1 MAQASASSFPAL
13 ARGFLQL
20 SNARKIGLG
29 IGVAAVAAILWVL
42 YLYSSA
48 PEYRVLFANVSDKD
62 GGAVIA
68 ALSQMNVPYRMADG
82 GGAIL
87 VPAGIVYETRLK
99 LASQGLPRGGG
110 VGFELLETQKFGV
123 SQFVEQVNYQRA
135 VEGELARTIQSIAVV
150 QSARV
155 HLAIPKP
162 TVFVRENQKPSA
174 SVLVTLYPGRTLDA
188 AQVSGM
194 VNLISSSVPE
204 LSARNVTVV
213 DQAGNLLS
221 GPAGDSTGRTTLD
234 AAQLKYLHQV
244 EAAIAARIEGIL
256 RPIVGPENVR
266 AQVAANLDF
275 SETEQTSES
284 FKPNSNPRDQAIRSQ
299 QSNES
304 NSTSPQAAQGVPGAL
319 SNQPPGAASAPLVTP
334 QPGAQQQGNQPPPPA
349 TSSQKEQTVNF
360 EVDKTIRHTKGEVGS
375 IRRLSVAVVVNYR
388 RVGDGAKAKLEPLA
402 EQEIAQINDL
412 AREAMGFS
420 KDRGDTLNVVNAPF
434 RVTEAEA
441 AAAALP
447 FYKDAGLIALAISIA
462 KWIGFILVAF
472 VALMMTRTAIR
483 DLIRLGAMP
492 QPAAVG
498 AGGPGMM
505 MPGAGYEAQMP
516 SGGETSAAQASYE
529 GDLRAVRD
537 MAKQDPAIVAQVV
550 KGWVG
555 RDE

>member
-87 VPAGIVYETRLK
+87 VPAGMVYETRLK

-135 VEGELARTIQSIAVV
+135 IEGELARTIQSIAVV

-188 AQVSGM
+188 AQVTGM

-204 LSARNVTVV
+204 LSSRNVTVV

-221 GPAGDSTGRTTLD
+221 GPAGDSAGRTALD
-234 AAQLKYLHQV
+234 ASQLKYLHQV
-244 EAAIAARIEGIL
+244 EAAIAARVESIL
-256 RPIVGPENVR
+256 RPIVGAENVR

-284 FKPNSNPRDQAIRSQ
+284 FKPNASPRDQAIRSQ

-304 NSTSPQAAQGVPGAL
+304 NSTTPQAAQGVPGAL

-334 QPGAQQQGNQPPPPA
+334 QPAGQQGNQPPPA

-388 RVGDGAKAKLEPLA
+388 RVGEGAKGKLEPLA
-402 EQEIAQINDL
+402 EQEIAQITDL

-434 RVTEAEA
+434 RITEAEA

-447 FYKDAGLIALAISIA
+447 FWKDSWLIAFTISIA
-462 KWIGFILVAF
+462 KWIGFTVVALI
-472 VALMMTRTAIR
+472 ALMMTRTAVR
-483 DLIRLGAMP
+483 DLIRLGAAP
-492 QPAAVG
+492 QPAAAG
-498 AGGPGMM
+498 AGGPGMI
-505 MPGAGYEAQMP
+505 MPGGGYEAQAPAGAGPAP
-516 SGGETSAAQASYE
+516 SGYE

>member
-1 MAQASASSFPAL
+1 MAQASASSLPAL

-29 IGVAAVAAILWVL
+29 VGLAAIAAVVWVL

-68 ALSQMNVPYRMADG
+68 ALSQLNVPYRMADG

-87 VPAGIVYETRLK
+87 VPAGMVYETRLK
-99 LASQGLPRGGG
+99 LASQGLPKGGG
-110 VGFELLETQKFGV
+110 VGFEILETQKFGV

-135 VEGELARTIQSIAVV
+135 IEGELARTIQSLAVV

-174 SVLVTLYPGRTLDA
+174 SVLVTLYPGRALDA
-188 AQVSGM
+188 AQVTGM

-204 LSARNVTVV
+204 LSPRNVTIV

-221 GPAGDSTGRTTLD
+221 GPAGDTAARTALD
-234 AAQLKYLHQV
+234 ASQLKYLHQV

-256 RPIVGPENVR
+256 RPITGSENVR

-284 FKPNSNPRDQAIRSQ
+284 FKPNSNPRDQSIRSQ

-304 NSTSPQAAQGVPGAL
+304 NSTTPQAAQGVPGAL
-319 SNQPPGAASAPLVTP
+319 SNQPPGAASAPLVAP
-334 QPGAQQQGNQPPPPA
+334 QPGAAPGNQPPPPA
-349 TSSQKEQTVNF
+349 TSTQKEQTVNF

-402 EQEIAQINDL
+402 EQEITQITDL

-441 AAAALP
+441 AAASLP
-447 FYKDAGLIALAISIA
+447 FWKDSWLIALALSIA
-462 KWIGFILVAF
+462 KWIGFTIVALI
-472 VALMMTRTAIR
+472 ALMMTRTAVR
-483 DLIRLGAMP
+483 DLIRLGAAMP
-492 QPAAVG
+492 QPAAAGAGAAGMAMPAGGYEGQAAPGG
-498 AGGPGMM
+498 AGGP
-505 MPGAGYEAQMP
+505 
-516 SGGETSAAQASYE
+516 AQAGYE

>member
-68 ALSQMNVPYRMADG
+68 ALSQLNVPYRMADG

-87 VPAGIVYETRLK
+87 VPAGMVYETRLK

-135 VEGELARTIQSIAVV
+135 IEGELARTIQSIAVV

-188 AQVSGM
+188 AQVTGM

-204 LSARNVTVV
+204 LSSRNVTVV

-221 GPAGDSTGRTTLD
+221 GPTGDNAGRTALD
-234 AAQLKYLHQV
+234 ASQLKYLHQV
-244 EAAIAARIEGIL
+244 EAAIAARVESIL
-256 RPIVGPENVR
+256 RPIVGAENVR

-284 FKPNSNPRDQAIRSQ
+284 FKPNANPRDQAIRSQ

-304 NSTSPQAAQGVPGAL
+304 NSTTPQAAQGVPGAL

-334 QPGAQQQGNQPPPPA
+334 QPGQLPGNQPPPPA

-388 RVGDGAKAKLEPLA
+388 RVGEGAKGKLEPLA
-402 EQEIAQINDL
+402 EQEIVQITDL

-434 RVTEAEA
+434 RITEAEA

-447 FYKDAGLIALAISIA
+447 FWKDSWLIALAISIA
-462 KWIGFILVAF
+462 KWLGFTAVALI
-472 VALMMTRTAIR
+472 ALMMTRTAIR
-483 DLIRLGAMP
+483 DLIRLGAAP
-492 QPAAVG
+492 QPAAAG
-498 AGGPGMM
+498 AGGPGMI
-505 MPGAGYEAQMP
+505 MPGGGYEAQAPAGTGPAP
-516 SGGETSAAQASYE
+516 SGYE

>member
-1 MAQASASSFPAL
+1 MAQASASSLPAL

-29 IGVAAVAAILWVL
+29 VGVATVAAILWVL

-87 VPAGIVYETRLK
+87 VPAGAVYETRLK

-135 VEGELARTIQSIAVV
+135 VEGELARTIQSLAVV

-188 AQVSGM
+188 AQVTGM

-204 LSARNVTVV
+204 LSSRNVTVV

-221 GPAGDSTGRTTLD
+221 GPTGDTAGRTALD
-234 AAQLKYLHQV
+234 ASQLKYLHQV

-256 RPIVGPENVR
+256 RPITGAENVR

-284 FKPNSNPRDQAIRSQ
+284 FKPNSNPRDQSIRSQ

-304 NSTSPQAAQGVPGAL
+304 NSTTPQAAQGVPGAL

-334 QPGAQQQGNQPPPPA
+334 QPGQAPGNQPPPPA

-388 RVGDGAKAKLEPLA
+388 RVGDGSKAKLEPLA
-402 EQEIAQINDL
+402 EQEITQITDL

-441 AAAALP
+441 AAASLP
-447 FYKDAGLIALAISIA
+447 FWKDAGLIAMAISIA
-462 KWIGFILVAF
+462 KWIAF
-472 VALMMTRTAIR
+472 SVIALIALMMTRTAMR

-492 QPAAVG
+492 QPAAAG
-498 AGGPGMM
+498 AGGSGMAM
-505 MPGAGYEAQMP
+505 PVGGYEGQAAPGAA
-516 SGGETSAAQASYE
+516 GGPAQAGYE

>member
-1 MAQASASSFPAL
+1 MAQASASSLPAL

-29 IGVAAVAAILWVL
+29 VGLAAVAAIVWVL

-87 VPAGIVYETRLK
+87 VPAGLVYETRLK

-110 VGFELLETQKFGV
+110 VGFELLEAQKFGT

-188 AQVSGM
+188 AQVNGM

-204 LSARNVTVV
+204 LSPRNVTVV

-221 GPAGDSTGRTTLD
+221 GATGDTAGRTALD

-244 EAAIAARIEGIL
+244 EAAVAARVESIL

-284 FKPNSNPRDQAIRSQ
+284 FKPNANPRDQAIRSQ

-304 NSTSPQAAQGVPGAL
+304 NATTPQAAQGVPGAL

-334 QPGAQQQGNQPPPPA
+334 QPGGQQGNQPTPPA

-388 RVGDGAKAKLEPLA
+388 RVGEGAKAKLEPLA
-402 EQEIAQINDL
+402 EQEIAQITDL

-447 FYKDAGLIALAISIA
+447 FWKDTWLIGLALSIA
-462 KWIGFILVAF
+462 KWIGFIVVAF

-483 DLIRLGAMP
+483 DLIRLGATP

-498 AGGPGMM
+498 AGGPGMV
-505 MPGAGYEAQMP
+505 MPGAGYEGQMP
-516 SGGETSAAQASYE
+516 AGGEASAAQSGYE